1 MEKFEYSSSII
12 ARSCQ
17 QIEAKGRAVAQ
28 KRNATKQQV
37 IAHCILQKWLFMRNS
52 QITCLWKKHYSIDQY
67 YLFLVVVFSF
77 FCTNQIW
84 WESFPILSARLGSYI
99 ISKYDEVNTVL
110 YLFRALRIVSCTLHL
125 FTHHFEGRSTFST
138 SIPEEQ
144 LYLYTKSQT
153 FYVYKSIPL
162 VYSSPSSLLGYCFLP
177 FVEFL

>member
-67 YLFLVVVFSF
+67 YPFLVVVFTF
-77 FCTNQIW
+77 FLHNSDMMGEFSNTFGTTRIIHNFQIW
-84 WESFPILSARLGSYI
+84 WSQYGALSLS
-99 ISKYDEVNTVL
+99 
-110 YLFRALRIVSCTLHL
+110 RAS
-125 FTHHFEGRSTFST
+125 
-138 SIPEEQ
+138 
-144 LYLYTKSQT
+144 
-153 FYVYKSIPL
+153 
-162 VYSSPSSLLGYCFLP
+162 YCFLHSA
-177 FVEFL
+177 FVHSSFWRSINILHIDSWRAVIFIHEIADILCI